1 MSKYFLL
8 VDTPDEL
15 PTAADLARDLKDRY
29 KLADFKNNSHVR
41 FVQAFMQQLSD
52 AGYDVGL
59 MRQADGNHQLV
70 YGDATELYN
79 FMERLWPVL
88 QKEKSV
94 MVPLTAYGR
103 QTCWQLYLAGR
114 GDGHKRSLTS
124 YDSVVYEDELV
135 RAISDSR
142 SRT

>member
-8 VDTPDEL
+8 VDMPEEL
-15 PTAADLARDLKDRY
+15 PTAADLAQELKDKY
-29 KLADFKNNSHVR
+29 KLADFRNNSHVR
-41 FVQAFMQQLSD
+41 FVQAFMQQLFE

-59 MRQADGNHQLV
+59 MRQADGNHHLV
-70 YGDATELYN
+70 YGDASELYK

-103 QTCWQLYLAGR
+103 QTYWQLYLAGR
-114 GDGHKRSLTS
+114 GDGHKRSLAS
-124 YDSVVYEDELV
+124 YESVVYEDELV
-135 RAISDSR
+135 GTISEGR
-142 SRT
+142 SMS